1 MKKPIAMLCAV
12 LLTALAAFAPGA
24 AAAGPAL
31 TATEAYCIIDADTGL
46 VLAQQNMNEELHP
59 ASITKVMT
67 LGLACEKAQGKWDNV
82 KLTVSHEDVY
92 SLAGTDS
99 SHIALQEGEE
109 VPLTDALYATMMAS
123 ANDGAN
129 LLAESFGGGSI
140 EGGVAA
146 MNAQAKELGLEHTHF
161 ANPHGISD
169 EDHYTSCY
177 DMAQILRWAL
187 TQPGFETL
195 FTRNEMYT
203 MGPTNVQ
210 PVTRYFHQQ
219 DKMRVGSSRYYI
231 PAILGSKIGY
241 TNIARYSYVC
251 LAEQNGVRLICVTMQ
266 SQIKTDKYNDVRTLL
281 DDAFARC
288 TGYTE
293 IPAQGVTGELEVAGG
308 GSTLGTVTVSD
319 PGVKLLL
326 ADGVTAAD
334 VSVTLE
340 LPERYLLGVDPA
352 VYAVYTIH
360 GRDVQE
366 TANVRVPAAV
376 TGLEELLA
384 TFSRGKLL
392 KLGVPT
398 VILGRPNVGKS
409 SLLNALLGY
418 DRAIVTDVA
427 GTTRDTVEE
436 KVRVGHVLL
445 RLCDTAGIRDTA
457 DAVEKIGVDRARAAA
472 RQASLA
478 LLVLDGS
485 RPLTEA
491 DREAMALAR
500 QVPNLLVA
508 VNKADLP
515 RAVDIGRLAD
525 DFDNVV
531 SLSARSGQGVDVLC
545 DAIQALYPAGEG
557 RPGELLTNARQADT
571 VSRAL
576 AAVRSAREALRTGM
590 TPDVVLTDAE
600 TALEA
605 LGELNGKHIRDDL
618 IQTIFSRFCVGK

>member
-1 MKKPIAMLCAV
+1 MKKHIAMLCAV

-129 LLAESFGGGSI
+129 LLAEYFGGGSI

-169 EDHYTSCY
+169 ENHYTSCY

-219 DKMRVGSSRYYI
+219 DKMRVGSSRYYT

-281 DDAFARC
+281 RC
-288 TGYTE
+288 LC
-293 IPAQGVTGELEVAGG
+293 PLHR
-308 GSTLGTVTVSD
+308 LHRD
-319 PGVKLLL
+319 PC
-326 ADGVTAAD
+326 
-334 VSVTLE
+334 
-340 LPERYLLGVDPA
+340 P
-352 VYAVYTIH
+352 
-360 GRDVQE
+360 GRD
-366 TANVRVPAAV
+366 
-376 TGLEELLA
+376 
-384 TFSRGKLL
+384 RGA
-392 KLGVPT
+392 GSG
-398 VILGRPNVGKS
+398 GR
-409 SLLNALLGY
+409 
-418 DRAIVTDVA
+418 RQHA
-427 GTTRDTVEE
+427 GH
-436 KVRVGHVLL
+436 G
-445 RLCDTAGIRDTA
+445 
-457 DAVEKIGVDRARAAA
+457 
-472 RQASLA
+472 
-478 LLVLDGS
+478 DG
-485 RPLTEA
+485 
-491 DREAMALAR
+491 
-500 QVPNLLVA
+500 
-508 VNKADLP
+508 
-515 RAVDIGRLAD
+515 
-525 DFDNVV
+525 F
-531 SLSARSGQGVDVLC
+531 
-545 DAIQALYPAGEG
+545 
-557 RPGELLTNARQADT
+557 
-571 VSRAL
+571 
-576 AAVRSAREALRTGM
+576 
-590 TPDVVLTDAE
+590 
-600 TALEA
+600 
-605 LGELNGKHIRDDL
+605 
-618 IQTIFSRFCVGK
+618 

>member
-1 MKKPIAMLCAV
+1 MKKHIAMLCAV

-129 LLAESFGGGSI
+129 LLAEYFGGGSI

-146 MNAQAKELGLEHTHF
+146 MNAQAKGLEHTHF

-266 SQIKTDKYNDVRTLL
+266 SELSTDKYNDMRTLL
-281 DDAFARC
+281 DYAFSTF
-288 TGYTE
+288 TGYTDL
-293 IPAQGVTGELEVAGG
+293 PAQGITAPLSVVGGG

-326 ADGVTAAD
+326 ADGLTAAD

-366 TANVRVPAAV
+366 TASVRVPAAV

-384 TFSRGKLL
+384 KSANATLPASRDVGPKRIAGGLL
-392 KLGVPT
+392 AISVGAT
-398 VILGRPNVGKS
+398 V
-409 SLLNALLGY
+409 
-418 DRAIVTDVA
+418 
-427 GTTRDTVEE
+427 
-436 KVRVGHVLL
+436 
-445 RLCDTAGIRDTA
+445 
-457 DAVEKIGVDRARAAA
+457 
-472 RQASLA
+472 LA
-478 LLVLDGS
+478 
-485 RPLTEA
+485 
-491 DREAMALAR
+491 
-500 QVPNLLVA
+500 
-508 VNKADLP
+508 
-515 RAVDIGRLAD
+515 
-525 DFDNVV
+525 
-531 SLSARSGQGVDVLC
+531 
-545 DAIQALYPAGEG
+545 
-557 RPGELLTNARQADT
+557 
-571 VSRAL
+571 AL
-576 AAVRSAREALRTGM
+576 AAFGVVRLRIKWKKRKSRS
-590 TPDVVLTDAE
+590 
-600 TALEA
+600 
-605 LGELNGKHIRDDL
+605 KH
-618 IQTIFSRFCVGK
+618 

>member
-1 MKKPIAMLCAV
+1 MKKHIAMLCAV

-129 LLAESFGGGSI
+129 LLAEYFGGGSI

-293 IPAQGVTGELEVAGG
+293 IPAQGVTGELEVVGG

-326 ADGVTAAD
+326 ADGLTAAD

-366 TANVRVPAAV
+366 TASVRVPAAV

-384 TFSRGKLL
+384 KSANATLPASRDVGPKRIAGGLL
-392 KLGVPT
+392 AISVGAT
-398 VILGRPNVGKS
+398 V
-409 SLLNALLGY
+409 
-418 DRAIVTDVA
+418 
-427 GTTRDTVEE
+427 
-436 KVRVGHVLL
+436 
-445 RLCDTAGIRDTA
+445 
-457 DAVEKIGVDRARAAA
+457 
-472 RQASLA
+472 LA
-478 LLVLDGS
+478 
-485 RPLTEA
+485 
-491 DREAMALAR
+491 
-500 QVPNLLVA
+500 
-508 VNKADLP
+508 
-515 RAVDIGRLAD
+515 
-525 DFDNVV
+525 
-531 SLSARSGQGVDVLC
+531 
-545 DAIQALYPAGEG
+545 
-557 RPGELLTNARQADT
+557 
-571 VSRAL
+571 AL
-576 AAVRSAREALRTGM
+576 AAFGVVRLRIKWKKRKSRS
-590 TPDVVLTDAE
+590 
-600 TALEA
+600 
-605 LGELNGKHIRDDL
+605 KH
-618 IQTIFSRFCVGK
+618 